1 MTEGSGRRW
10 RVAAVAL
17 AVVVLPAACSGNAPS
32 ALRPKGPNAEKIAGV
47 WWLMF
52 GLATAVY
59 VVVAGLIIAAA
70 MRGRRAGAG
79 EGEGEG
85 RPSRITDNGFIWI
98 GGVIAPVVILGGLA
112 VVTVSTTN
120 DLRKV
125 EPGALRIEVTGYQWW
140 WEVRYPDDGVVTA
153 NEIHIPAGRP
163 VEIGLRTGDV
173 IHSFWVPELAG
184 KVDQIPGQRNVIR
197 LQADEPG
204 TFRGF
209 CAEFCGLQHAKMQF
223 LVIADTP
230 ADFTRWITRRQRPAG
245 PPPSERAALGQ
256 VVFNRNTC
264 GACHTVRG
272 TDARG
277 TRGPDLSDLADRT
290 TLGAVSLENSRAHL
304 AEWIENPQEAKPGNL
319 MPPSYLPP
327 DELEA
332 LLDYLE
338 SLR

>member
-1 MTEGSGRRW
+1 VSDARAGGRR
-10 RVAAVAL
+10 RRLVTLAVSVAL
-17 AVVVLPAACSGNAPS
+17 LAAACSEDAPS
-32 ALRPKGPNAEKIAGV
+32 ALRPKGPNAERIAGV

-70 MRGRRAGAG
+70 MRGRRAA
-79 EGEGEG
+79 EGEGG
-85 RPSRITDNGFIWI
+85 RPSRITDSGFIWV
-98 GGVIAPVVILGGLA
+98 GGVIAPAVILGGLA

-120 DLRKV
+120 DLRRA
-125 EPGALRIEVTGYQWW
+125 EPGALKIEVTGYQWW
-140 WEVRYPDDGVVTA
+140 WEVRYPDDDVVTA

-163 VEIGLRTGDV
+163 VEIGLLTEDV

-197 LQADEPG
+197 LKADEPG
-204 TFRGF
+204 TYRGF

-230 ADFTRWITRRQRPAG
+230 ADFARWITRRQ
-245 PPPSERAALGQ
+245 L
-256 VVFNRNTC
+256 VFNRSTC

-272 TDARG
+272 TDADG
-277 TRGPDLSDLADRT
+277 TKGPDLSDFGDRET
-290 TLGAVSLENSRAHL
+290 IGAVSLDNNRKNL
-304 AEWIENPQEAKPGNL
+304 AEWIKDPQESKPGNL
-319 MPPSYLPP
+319 MPPSYLAP
-327 DELEA
+327 DDLEA

>member
-1 MTEGSGRRW
+1 
-10 RVAAVAL
+10 
-17 AVVVLPAACSGNAPS
+17 
-32 ALRPKGPNAEKIAGV
+32 
-47 WWLMF
+47 
-52 GLATAVY
+52 
-59 VVVAGLIIAAA
+59 
-70 MRGRRAGAG
+70 
-79 EGEGEG
+79 
-85 RPSRITDNGFIWI
+85 
-98 GGVIAPVVILGGLA
+98 VVILGGLA

-120 DLRKV
+120 DLRRV

-140 WEVRYPDDGVVTA
+140 WQVRYPDDGVVTA

-163 VEIGLRTGDV
+163 VEMGLRTGDV

-230 ADFTRWITRRQRPAG
+230 ADFTRWITRRQRPSG
-245 PPPSERAALGQ
+245 TPPTEEAALGQ

-290 TLGAVSLENSRAHL
+290 TLGAVSIENNRKNL
-304 AEWIENPQEAKPGNL
+304 AEWITDPQEAKPGNL
-319 MPPSYLPP
+319 MPPSDLAP
-327 DELEA
+327 DEVEA

>member
-1 MTEGSGRRW
+1 MSAGAFRNRW
-10 RVAAVAL
+10 RCIALSASLALLAAS
-17 AVVVLPAACSGNAPS
+17 CSADAPS
-32 ALRPKGPNAEKIAGV
+32 ALRPKGPNAERIAGV

-70 MRGRRAGAG
+70 TRGRRAA
-79 EGEGEG
+79 EGEA
-85 RPSRITDNGFIWI
+85 RPSRITDSGFIWI

-120 DLRKV
+120 DLRRA

-140 WEVRYPDDGVVTA
+140 WEVRYPEEDVVTA

-163 VEIGLRTGDV
+163 VELDLLSADV

-184 KVDQIPGQRNVIR
+184 KMDQIPGQRNVLR

-204 TFRGF
+204 TYRGF

-245 PPPSERAALGQ
+245 TPPSEEAARGQ

-264 GACHTVRG
+264 GACHTIRG

-277 TRGPDLSDLADRT
+277 TEGPDLSDLADRR
-290 TLGAVSLENSRAHL
+290 TLGAVSLENNRTNL
-304 AEWIENPQEAKPGNL
+304 AEWIEDPHEAKPGNL

>member
-1 MTEGSGRRW
+1 MKAGPERR
-10 RVAAVAL
+10 RRRRLYAPAAVVAVL
-17 AVVVLPAACSGNAPS
+17 AVACSDDAPS
-32 ALRPKGPNAEKIAGV
+32 ALDPKGPNAERIAGV

-52 GLATAVY
+52 GLAAAVY
-59 VVVAGLIIAAA
+59 VVVGGLIIAAA
-70 MRGRRAGAG
+70 MRGRRAG
-79 EGEGEG
+79 EGQG
-85 RPSRITDNGFIWI
+85 RPSRITDSGFIWV

-120 DLRKV
+120 DLRRV
-125 EPGALRIEVTGYQWW
+125 EAGALRIEVTGYRWW
-140 WEVRYPDDGVVTA
+140 WQVRYPDDDVVTA
-153 NEIHIPAGRP
+153 NEIHIPVGRP
-163 VEIGLRTGDV
+163 VEIGLRTKDV

-197 LQADEPG
+197 LKADEPG
-204 TFRGF
+204 TYRGF

-230 ADFTRWITRRQRPAG
+230 AEFTRWITRRQRPSG
-245 PPPSERAALGQ
+245 TPPTEEAALGQ

-264 GACHTVRG
+264 GGCHTVRG

-277 TRGPDLSDLADRT
+277 TEGPDLSDFGDRRT
-290 TLGAVSLENSRAHL
+290 IGAVSLDNNRKNL
-304 AEWIENPQEAKPGNL
+304 AEWIRDPHESKPGNL
-319 MPPSYLPP
+319 MPPSYLAP
-327 DELEA
+327 DEMEA

>member
-1 MTEGSGRRW
+1 MRKLVRLTGL
-10 RVAAVAL
+10 VAVG
-17 AVVVLPAACSGNAPS
+17 VLTACSDDAPS
-32 ALRPKGPNAEKIAGV
+32 ALDPAGSEARRIADV

-59 VVVAGLIIAAA
+59 VVVGGLIIAAA
-70 MRGRRAGAG
+70 MRGRR
-79 EGEGEG
+79 EGEGG
-85 RPSRITDNGFIWI
+85 RRSRITDSGFIWV

-120 DLRKV
+120 DLRRV
-125 EPGALRIEVTGYQWW
+125 EPGALQIEVIGHQWW
-140 WEVRYPDDGVVTA
+140 WEVRYPDDDVVTA
-153 NEIHIPAGRP
+153 NEIHIPVGRP
-163 VEIGLRTGDV
+163 VEIGLRSDDV

-230 ADFTRWITRRQRPAG
+230 SDFARWITRRHRPAG
-245 PPPSERAALGQ
+245 PPPTERAARGQ

-277 TRGPDLSDLADRT
+277 TKGPDLSDLADRT
-290 TLGAVSLENSRAHL
+290 TLGAVSLDNTRRHL

>member
-1 MTEGSGRRW
+1 MSAASGRCRGGRLW
-10 RVAAVAL
+10 PLAVAVL
-17 AVVVLPAACSGNAPS
+17 AAACSDDSPS
-32 ALRPKGPNAEKIAGV
+32 ALDPKGPNAERIAGV

-70 MRGRRAGAG
+70 MRGRRT
-79 EGEGEG
+79 GEGEG
-85 RPSRITDNGFIWI
+85 RPSRITDSGFIWV

-120 DLRKV
+120 DLRRV
-125 EPGALRIEVTGYQWW
+125 EPGALRIEVTGHQWW
-140 WEVRYPDDGVVTA
+140 WEVRYPDDDVVTA
-153 NEIHIPAGRP
+153 NEIHIPAGRS
-163 VEIGLRTGDV
+163 VEIGLRTKDV

-184 KVDQIPGQRNVIR
+184 KVDQIPGQHNVIR
-197 LQADEPG
+197 LKADEPG
-204 TFRGF
+204 TYRGF

-230 ADFTRWITRRQRPAG
+230 ADFTRWITRRQRPSG
-245 PPPSERAALGQ
+245 TPPTEEAALGQ

-277 TRGPDLSDLADRT
+277 TKGPDLSDFGDRET
-290 TLGAVSLENSRAHL
+290 IGAVSLDNNRKNL
-304 AEWIENPQEAKPGNL
+304 AEWIKDPQESKPGNL
-319 MPPSYLPP
+319 MPPSHLAP